1 MKDGRPTVCF
11 PWKSET
17 PQQLFALTRMVQRSS
32 EAPVVFPVLELA
44 SWICGEIPTLEGGPP
59 SPAMSPGDPVLL
71 GTSNLLNSVNAN
83 LFPLSPK
90 P

>member
-59 SPAMSPGDPVLL
+59 SPAHVTWRPSSTGYLQP
-71 GTSNLLNSVNAN
+71 SK
-83 LFPLSPK
+83 FC
-90 P
+90 